1 MNDHS
6 ISSIGIKFTLA
17 DKFTFD
23 PNTNSLVEIE
33 SDNDIVRFGS
43 NESRILLLLCENP
56 NEIISRNE
64 LHDFVWRKQGF
75 EVDDSSLTQAV
86 STLRKLLKDS
96 TKSPMFIK
104 TVPKRGYQLICNVER
119 ASPLLP
125 GEKESFEAQPTQE
138 LSAEEVITPSIEA
151 PIESKESTQEDDK
164 ITAPTSNKLVTRV
177 MLTLALLLPLFTVLF
192 TNPTESEFR
201 QIAVYEGTP
210 VKTPLN
216 HPELTAWYPSIE
228 QCVKKYRTVHTG
240 ELSPIEVIATGGQNN
255 QLVLNY
261 IHSLKHSGENV
272 TLRIFAAEDNLTK
285 VCQ

>member
-1 MNDHS
+1 MNSHS

-23 PNTNSLVEIE
+23 PNTNSLVELE
-33 SDNDIVRFGS
+33 SEKDIIRFGS

-104 TVPKRGYQLICNVER
+104 TVPKRGYQLICSVER

-125 GEKESFEAQPTQE
+125 GEKEPTEAQPAQE
-138 LSAEEVITPSIEA
+138 SLADDAVVTTIEEPVASKQSIQEE
-151 PIESKESTQEDDK
+151 ES
-164 ITAPTSNKLVTRV
+164 IAAPTENKLVTRV
-177 MLTLALLLPLFTVLF
+177 MLTLALLLPLFTILF
-192 TNPTESEFR
+192 TNPNESEFR
-201 QIAVYEGTP
+201 QIAVYEETP

-216 HPELTAWYPSIE
+216 HPEISAWYPSIE
-228 QCVKKYRTVHTG
+228 QCIKQYRNSHAG
-240 ELSPIEVIATGGQNN
+240 ELAPVEVIATGGQND

-261 IHSLKHSGENV
+261 IHSLQHSGENI
-272 TLRIFAAEDNLTK
+272 TLRIFAAEENLNK